1 MMKQQALFHG
11 DLVNTTRIIYT
22 PSDFARNTLFHVQE
36 IGTLQ
41 AQKPHIS
48 KRENLDSYLFF
59 LVRSG
64 SGSLYYDDNYYALSA
79 GDCVFIDCKTAYFH
93 ETKEDLWSL
102 SWIHFNGP
110 EIAGI
115 YQKYKERGGLP
126 AFSSNRFLLYEDCF
140 DRLYDIAAGNSFVRD
155 MKINEGLSALL
166 TLLMEDSWHPD
177 SIPAHTKRTNL
188 WHIREYLD
196 QHYNQKI
203 TLDELAE
210 RYFIN
215 KYYLTRIFK
224 EQFGVTINNY
234 LLNVRIT
241 HAKRELRF
249 TDKSAEEIGAEVGFH
264 ELYYFS
270 RVFKKVEGCSISEYR
285 RMWGT

>member
-1 MMKQQALFHG
+1 MEQQALFHG

-22 PSDFARNTLFHVQE
+22 PSEFAKSSLLHVQE

-59 LVRSG
+59 MVRSG
-64 SGSLYYDDNYYALSA
+64 SGELHYIHNTYPLSA
-79 GDCVFIDCKTAYFH
+79 GDCVFIDCKSAYFH
-93 ETKEDLWSL
+93 ETKDDLWSL
-102 SWIHFNGP
+102 SWVHFNGP
-110 EIAGI
+110 SIDGI

-126 AFSSNRFLLYEDCF
+126 AFHADQFALYGNCF
-140 DRLYDIAAGNSFVRD
+140 DRLYNIVSGNSYVRD
-155 MKINEGLSALL
+155 MQINECLSTLL
-166 TLLMEDSWHPD
+166 TQLMEDSWHPD
-177 SIPAHTKRTNL
+177 SIPAHTKRTSL
-188 WHIREYLD
+188 WRIREYLD

-203 TLDELAE
+203 SLDDLAE
-210 RYFIN
+210 QYYNN

-234 LLNVRIT
+234 LLNIRIT
-241 HAKRELRF
+241 HAKRLLRF
-249 TDKSAEEIGAEVGFH
+249 TDKSAEEIGHEVGFH

-285 RMWGT
+285 KMWGA

>member
-64 SGSLYYDDNYYALSA
+64 SGSLYYEDNYYALSA

-155 MKINEGLSALL
+155 MKIN
-166 TLLMEDSWHPD
+166 
-177 SIPAHTKRTNL
+177 
-188 WHIREYLD
+188 
-196 QHYNQKI
+196 
-203 TLDELAE
+203 
-210 RYFIN
+210 
-215 KYYLTRIFK
+215 
-224 EQFGVTINNY
+224 
-234 LLNVRIT
+234 
-241 HAKRELRF
+241 
-249 TDKSAEEIGAEVGFH
+249 
-264 ELYYFS
+264 
-270 RVFKKVEGCSISEYR
+270 
-285 RMWGT
+285 

>member
-1 MMKQQALFHG
+1 
-11 DLVNTTRIIYT
+11 
-22 PSDFARNTLFHVQE
+22 
-36 IGTLQ
+36 
-41 AQKPHIS
+41 
-48 KRENLDSYLFF
+48 
-59 LVRSG
+59 
-64 SGSLYYDDNYYALSA
+64 
-79 GDCVFIDCKTAYFH
+79 
-93 ETKEDLWSL
+93 
-102 SWIHFNGP
+102 
-110 EIAGI
+110 
-115 YQKYKERGGLP
+115 
-126 AFSSNRFLLYEDCF
+126 
-140 DRLYDIAAGNSFVRD
+140 
-155 MKINEGLSALL
+155 
-166 TLLMEDSWHPD
+166 MEDSWHPD

>member
-1 MMKQQALFHG
+1 MQ
-11 DLVNTTRIIYT
+11 
-22 PSDFARNTLFHVQE
+22 
-36 IGTLQ
+36 
-41 AQKPHIS
+41 
-48 KRENLDSYLFF
+48 
-59 LVRSG
+59 
-64 SGSLYYDDNYYALSA
+64 
-79 GDCVFIDCKTAYFH
+79 
-93 ETKEDLWSL
+93 
-102 SWIHFNGP
+102 
-110 EIAGI
+110 
-115 YQKYKERGGLP
+115 
-126 AFSSNRFLLYEDCF
+126 
-140 DRLYDIAAGNSFVRD
+140 
-155 MKINEGLSALL
+155 INEGLSALL

-177 SIPAHTKRTNL
+177 SMPAHTKRTSL
-188 WHIREYLD
+188 WHVREYLD
-196 QHYNQKI
+196 QNYAQKI
-203 TLDELAE
+203 SLDDLAE

-249 TDKSAEEIGAEVGFH
+249 SGKSAEEIGAEVGFH

>member
-1 MMKQQALFHG
+1 MEQQALFHG
-11 DLVNTTRIIYT
+11 DLVNTARIIYT
-22 PSDFARNTLFHVQE
+22 PSEFARASLFHVQE

-48 KRENLDSYLFF
+48 RRENLDSYLFF
-59 LVRSG
+59 MVRSG
-64 SGSLYYDDNYYALSA
+64 SGSLHYAGSTYPLA
-79 GDCVFIDCKTAYFH
+79 KGDCIFISCKAAYFH
-93 ETKEDLWSL
+93 ETTDDLWSL
-102 SWIHFNGP
+102 SWVHFNGP
-110 EIAGI
+110 EIDGI

-126 AFSSNRFLLYEDCF
+126 AFHTSRFALYESCF
-140 DRLYDIAAGNSFVRD
+140 DKLYHTVSGDSFVRD
-155 MKINEGLSALL
+155 MQINEGLSALL
-166 TLLMEDSWHPD
+166 TLLMEDSWNPD
-177 SIPAHTKRTNL
+177 HMAENAKRTSL

-196 QHYNQKI
+196 QNYSQKI
-203 TLDELAE
+203 TLDDLAE

-224 EQFGVTINNY
+224 EQFGVTINSY

-249 TDKSAEEIGAEVGFH
+249 TDRSAEEIGRSVGFH

-270 RVFKKVEGCSISEYR
+270 RVFKKVEGYSISEYR
-285 RMWGT
+285 KMWGT

>member
-1 MMKQQALFHG
+1 MEQQALFHG

-22 PSDFARNTLFHVQE
+22 PSEFAKSSLLHVQE

-59 LVRSG
+59 MVRSG
-64 SGSLYYDDNYYALSA
+64 SGELHYIHNTYPLSA
-79 GDCVFIDCKTAYFH
+79 GDCVFIDCKSAYFH
-93 ETKEDLWSL
+93 ETKDDLWSL
-102 SWIHFNGP
+102 SWVHFNGP
-110 EIAGI
+110 SIDGI

-126 AFSSNRFLLYEDCF
+126 AFHADQFALYGNCF
-140 DRLYDIAAGNSFVRD
+140 DRLYNIVSGNSYVRD
-155 MKINEGLSALL
+155 MQINECLSTLL
-166 TLLMEDSWHPD
+166 TQLMEDSWHPD
-177 SIPAHTKRTNL
+177 SIPAHTKRTSL
-188 WHIREYLD
+188 WRIREYLD

-203 TLDELAE
+203 SLDDLAE
-210 RYFIN
+210 QYYIN

-234 LLNVRIT
+234 LLNIRIT
-241 HAKRELRF
+241 HAKRLLRF
-249 TDKSAEEIGAEVGFH
+249 TDKSAEEIGHEVGFH

-285 RMWGT
+285 KMWGA

>member
-1 MMKQQALFHG
+1 MKRKKICGAFPG
-11 DLVNTTRIIYT
+11 
-22 PSDFARNTLFHVQE
+22 S
-36 IGTLQ
+36 
-41 AQKPHIS
+41 IS
-48 KRENLDSYLFF
+48 TVPKLP
-59 LVRSG
+59 
-64 SGSLYYDDNYYALSA
+64 
-79 GDCVFIDCKTAYFH
+79 VFIRNIRNA
-93 ETKEDLWSL
+93 
-102 SWIHFNGP
+102 
-110 EIAGI
+110 
-115 YQKYKERGGLP
+115 GGLP
-126 AFSSNRFLLYEDCF
+126 AFSSNQFLLYEDCF

-249 TDKSAEEIGAEVGFH
+249 TDKSAEEIGAAVGFH